1 MSTNNSCGNLC
12 VGHHFVLC
20 GKLCIICV
28 TTYVYDT
35 LLCLWQ
41 LMCYMCGNLCVRHLL
56 FSGNFYITSVATL
69 YKIFFR
75 QLMCMTLFLVFV
87 TTPVHNK
94 VWFHGKFLF
103 FLTTYTKNAIFLLQL
118 LLYKCGKLCVDTLTT
133 YMIAYS
139 NLEWVNNIIKIY
151 ASEI

>member
-1 MSTNNSCGNLC
+1 MWQLMCRTS
-12 VGHHFVLC
+12 FYIC

-28 TTYVYDT
+28 ATYVYDT
-35 LLCLWQ
+35 LLCLRQ

-56 FSGNFYITSVATL
+56 FSGNFYITSVSTS

-94 VWFHGKFLF
+94 VWFHGNF
-103 FLTTYTKNAIFLLQL
+103 FSWQLTKKYYFLLQL
-118 LLYKCGKLCVDTLTT
+118 LLYKCGKLCVDILTT
-133 YMIAYS
+133 YVIAYS
-139 NLEWVNNIIKIY
+139 NLERVKNIIKIY
-151 ASEI
+151 ASGI

>member
-1 MSTNNSCGNLC
+1 MWQLMCWTS
-12 VGHHFVLC
+12 FYIC

-56 FSGNFYITSVATL
+56 FSGNFYITSVSTS

-94 VWFHGKFLF
+94 VWFHGKLIF
-103 FLTTYTKNAIFLLQL
+103 FLTTYKKMLFFIA
-118 LLYKCGKLCVDTLTT
+118 TLTLQVWQVMCRHLAT
-133 YMIAYS
+133 YVITYS
-139 NLEWVNNIIKIY
+139 NLVWVKNIIKIY
-151 ASEI
+151 ASGI